1 MRFSTISGRVLKY
14 RYLTAVL
21 LAVLAQAARMLL
33 HPPTAIPFI
42 TYAPFVVV
50 SALIGGFGP
59 GLLATALC
67 TLEID
72 YFALEPIGSLLIADR
87 NNWHGIGAFL
97 VTGIT
102 ASLLSEQLKH
112 SGRQLVDA
120 HRETRVLLESI
131 SDGFSAFDRHW
142 RYRYVNAAGARML
155 GRKPDELLGKVL
167 WEVWPHAEG
176 SDFGLAFHRA
186 LEENRPV
193 QVEAFYPEPLNR
205 WYEVRCYPS
214 AEGLS
219 LFFTD
224 TTERKQSEEQLRLM
238 ESAMLQTSDG
248 VMILSVTGDESCC
261 QHAVFINPA
270 FERIAGFTLKELQ
283 DGSIAGLFSRA
294 NPHSRSGRPL
304 DFREHCPKHLEQLTA
319 RKDGSEFW
327 AEWSFKPL
335 AGMQGNVS
343 HCVWTC
349 RDVTERKQ
357 ADEKA
362 LLLTSIVESSNDA
375 IIGKS
380 LDGTVLSWNKGAER
394 IYGYNVEEIV
404 GRSISILVPRDRIHE
419 VQLLI
424 DDLRRGVRIEHYETE
439 RLTKDGRRIFVSLT
453 MSPIKNAMEYVVGVS
468 VISRDISERKLS
480 EKALALSE
488 ERYRSLVFASSQIVW
503 RTNPQGEVEE
513 DMPLWR
519 EFTGQSQEQIK
530 GWGWIDALHPDDRDR
545 TADVWARSVR
555 TRSFY
560 STEYRL
566 LRKDGEY
573 RYMEVHGV
581 PVLEKD
587 GFIREWVGTAADI
600 TERVRAEEEVRL
612 LNEKL
617 EKRVVERTAE
627 LQAANKELEAFAYS
641 VSHDLRAPLR
651 AVDGFSR
658 ILLEEYAP
666 QLPAEAQHYLQVARN
681 NAVQM
686 GSLIDDLL
694 SFSRLS
700 RQPLRKQTVE
710 PAGLLRLALD
720 DLRLEQENR
729 NIELTVGELP
739 ACEADPQLLKQVFVN
754 LLSNAFKYTRT
765 RPVAKIEV
773 ASADG
778 SVYHV
783 RDNGVGFDMRY
794 QDKLFGVFQR
804 LHTSDLYEGTG
815 VGLAIV
821 QRIVHRH
828 GGKIW
833 ANAALNEGATFYFT
847 LDSSKGSRRRPQ
859 LVASG
864 DIADQPES

>member
-1 MRFSTISGRVLKY
+1 MRFSTGRALY
-14 RYLTAVL
+14 RYFTAVL
-21 LAVLAQAARMLL
+21 LAALAQAARMLL
-33 HPPTAIPFI
+33 HPPTVIPFI

-72 YFALEPIGSLLIADR
+72 YFALEPIGSLMIAGR
-87 NNWHGIGAFL
+87 NNWHGMGAFL
-97 VTGIT
+97 ATGIA
-102 ASLLSEQLKH
+102 ASLLAERLKR
-112 SGRQLVDA
+112 SAERLAEAQRRTVA
-120 HRETRVLLESI
+120 TLESI
-131 SDGFSAFDRHW
+131 SDGFNAFDREWHCT
-142 RYRYVNAAGARML
+142 YVNATAARMF
-155 GRKPDELLGKVL
+155 GKMPPALQGKTL
-167 WEVWPHAEG
+167 WELWPYAPD
-176 SDFGLAFHRA
+176 SQFGLACRKA
-186 LEENRPV
+186 AAEGVPI
-193 QVEAFYPEPLNR
+193 QVEVFYPAPLNT
-205 WYEVRCYPS
+205 WFDVRGYPS
-214 AEGLS
+214 PDGLS
-219 LFFTD
+219 LFFAD
-224 TTERKQSEEQLRLM
+224 ATERKRAEEQLQLM
-238 ESAMLQTSDG
+238 ASATLQTSDG
-248 VMILSVTGDESCC
+248 VVILDVSGETACC
-261 QHAVFINPA
+261 QAPVFANPA
-270 FERIAGFTLKELQ
+270 FEHITGFTLEELQ
-283 DGSIAGLFSRA
+283 QGALPRLYSHA
-294 NPHSRSGRPL
+294 NPHSRTGRPRE
-304 DFREHCPKHLEQLTA
+304 FRNTCPQHLEQVA
-319 RKDGSEFW
+319 VRKDGSEFW
-327 AEWSFKPL
+327 AAWTFKPL
-335 AGMQGNVS
+335 ANKYGNIT

-349 RDVTERKQ
+349 RDATDRKH

-362 LLLTSIVESSNDA
+362 LLLTSIVECSNDA

-380 LDGTVLSWNKGAER
+380 LDGTVLTWNKGAER
-394 IYGYNVEEIV
+394 IYGYTSQEIV
-404 GRSISILVPRDRIHE
+404 GRPISILAPPDRLDE
-419 VQLLI
+419 LPALI

-453 MSPIKNAMEYVVGVS
+453 LSPIKNAMDYVMGVS
-468 VISRDISERKLS
+468 VIARDISERKLS

-513 DMPLWR
+513 DIPLWR
-519 EFTGQSQEQIK
+519 EFTGQSLEQIK
-530 GWGWIDALHPDDRDR
+530 GRGWIDALHPDDRDR

-566 LRKDGEY
+566 RRKDGEY

-587 GFIREWVGTAADI
+587 GFIWEWVGTAADI
-600 TERVRAEEEVRL
+600 TEGVRAEEEIRL

-658 ILLEEYAP
+658 ILLDEYAP

-700 RQPLRKQTVE
+700 RQPLRKQSVA
-710 PAGLLRLALD
+710 PADLVRLALD
-720 DLRLEQENR
+720 DLRPEQENR
-729 NIELTVGELP
+729 KIELVIGELP
-739 ACEADPQLLKQVFVN
+739 TCEADPHLLRQVFVN

-765 RPVAKIEV
+765 RPVARIEV

-804 LHTSDLYEGTG
+804 LHASDTYEGTG

-833 ANAALNEGATFYFT
+833 ADAALNQGATFYFT
-847 LDSSKGSRRRPQ
+847 LDSSMGSRRQPH
-859 LVASG
+859 LIATG
-864 DIADQPES
+864 DITNQ